1 MVLKA
6 SPPLMVA
13 QEHLDEYVNAIHD
26 IVEFAQSSPV
36 FWTEALGMARRAVNI

>member
-6 SPPLMVA
+6 APPLIVTA
-13 QEHLDEYVNAIHD
+13 EQLDEFVRAIRE
-26 IVEFAQSSPV
+26 VAELAETSPA